1 MCHSYAPWS
10 VGSQTSYGFTA
21 FNNVQCGTCFQ
32 IQFDGTSHNGGAD
45 SRVATLAGKQM
56 IVQVINIGGIE
67 SGQFDLLIPGGGVG
81 AMNGC
86 STQWNSADLGEQ
98 YGGFLSACAGTGDK
112 AGCVLQMCQA
122 AFGNFPDLMDGCEW
136 FTTWF
141 AAADNPDLV
150 YQQVTCPSEITAV
163 SGVSGPS

>member
-1 MCHSYAPWS
+1 
-10 VGSQTSYGFTA
+10 
-21 FNNVQCGTCFQ
+21 
-32 IQFDGTSHNGGAD
+32 
-45 SRVATLAGKQM
+45 
-56 IVQVINIGGIE
+56 
-67 SGQFDLLIPGGGVG
+67 
-81 AMNGC
+81 
-86 STQWNSADLGEQ
+86 
-98 YGGFLSACAGTGDK
+98 
-112 AGCVLQMCQA
+112 MCQA